1 MREACAAHRRWA
13 GSGVR
18 DLPRV
23 GSVLVVSALML
34 AQSLLVNE
42 HSAAPAVIA
51 LKEHFVD
58 RVFLVVLELKASDTR
73 SKLLTKLTIIKRGRG
88 QT

>member
-1 MREACAAHRRWA
+1 
-13 GSGVR
+13 
-18 DLPRV
+18 
-23 GSVLVVSALML
+23 ML

-42 HSAAPAVIA
+42 HSAAPAVIT

>member
-1 MREACAAHRRWA
+1 M
-13 GSGVR
+13 G
-18 DLPRV
+18 DLPSV

-34 AQSLLVNE
+34 AQSLLVHE
-42 HSAAPAVIA
+42 HSAAPTVIA

-58 RVFLVVLELKASDTR
+58 RVFLVVLELGASDTR
-73 SKLLTKLTIIKRGRG
+73 SKLLTKLTIIKRGQG